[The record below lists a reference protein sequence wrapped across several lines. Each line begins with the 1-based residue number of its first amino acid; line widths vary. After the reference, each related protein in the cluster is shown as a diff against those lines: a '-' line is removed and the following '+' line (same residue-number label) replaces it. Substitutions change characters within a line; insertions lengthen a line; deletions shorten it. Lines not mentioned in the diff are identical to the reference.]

1 MITPNWTLRGEF
13 LHYWFDKAQ
22 AATVT
27 APGLSATYAWTRFD
41 MNVARLG
48 LNYKF

>member
-27 APGLSATYAWTRFD
+27 RPWAISHL
-41 MNVARLG
+41 RLDP
-48 LNYKF
+48 L